1 MKAYWQGTLSC
12 DFLTLPIKL
21 YSAVTPKETRFHYLH
36 TQCRTPLEYLRHCPQ
51 CGTEVSSEDIMR
63 GYEYED
69 SLVVVNDQELATLTS
84 AKEPIIT
91 IRQCVH
97 AHAIDPVC
105 FDRAFYVA
113 PGTGAKKAYA
123 VLHDAL
129 RQAGMVALGT
139 VTLREHDRH
148 VLLRPAADGVLV
160 LQTLFS
166 SHELLDLNLLP
177 LPQHPASVVEVQAA
191 LEGIRRL
198 TGTYIPQQWTD
209 QSQAAL
215 STLLA
220 RKARNNVNRVP
231 RVTAQTR
238 RRHPPSSPKVAA

>member
-1 MKAYWQGTLSC
+1 MKAYWHGALVC
-12 DFLTLPIKL
+12 DFLTFPIKL
-21 YSAVTPKETRFHYLH
+21 YTAVTPKDTRFHYLH
-36 TQCRTPLEYLRHCPQ
+36 AQCRTPLEYLRHCPQ
-51 CGTEVSSEDIMR
+51 CGTEVAGEDIVR

-69 SLVVVNDQELATLTS
+69 SLVVVNDQELAALTS
-84 AKEPIIT
+84 PQEPVLT

-113 PGTGAKKAYA
+113 PDTGAKKAYA

-139 VTLREHDRH
+139 VTFRDHDQH

-160 LQTLFS
+160 LHTLFS
-166 SHELLDLNLLP
+166 AHALLDLATLP
-177 LPQHPASVVEVQAA
+177 LPQHPASVVEVHAA

-198 TGTYIPQQWTD
+198 TGTYIPEQWTD
-209 QSQAAL
+209 RSQAAL
-215 STLLA
+215 TTLLA
-220 RKARNNVNRVP
+220 RKAKSNANRIP
-231 RVTAQTR
+231 LVTARTR
-238 RRHPPSSPKVAA
+238 RKHPPASPPVAA

>member
-12 DFLTLPIKL
+12 NFLTFSIKL
-21 YSAVTPKETRFHYLH
+21 YTAVTAKETRFHFLH

-51 CGTEVSSEDIMR
+51 CGTEVAGEDIVR

-69 SLVVVNDQELATLTS
+69 SLVVVNDQELAALTPPQ
-84 AKEPIIT
+84 EPVMT

-113 PGTGAKKAYA
+113 PGSGAKKAYA
-123 VLHDAL
+123 ILHDAL

-139 VTLREHDRH
+139 VTFREHDRH

-160 LQTLFS
+160 LHSLFS
-166 SHELLDLNLLP
+166 SQELLDLATLT
-177 LPQHPASVVEVQAA
+177 LPQQPASVVEVQAA

-198 TGTYIPQQWTD
+198 TGTYIPEQWTD
-209 QSQAAL
+209 RSQAAL
-215 STLLA
+215 ATLLA
-220 RKARNNVNRVP
+220 RKARSNANRIP
-231 RVTAQTR
+231 LVTARTPR
-238 RRHPPSSPKVAA
+238 KHPPSSPPVAA